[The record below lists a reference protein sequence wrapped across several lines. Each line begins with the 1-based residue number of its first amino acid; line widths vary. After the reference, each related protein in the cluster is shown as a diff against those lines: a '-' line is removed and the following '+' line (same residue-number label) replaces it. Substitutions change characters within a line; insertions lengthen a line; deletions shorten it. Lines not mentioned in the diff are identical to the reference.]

1 MLPNH
6 DGLASRG
13 LSDEEIVAYFAPSEV
28 KALDGDE
35 VPEHLRPDFDPAVA
49 YINERC
55 ADGTCRTGYCEA
67 SRRNLGCR
75 DGRCEVPG
83 R

>member
-1 MLPNH
+1 VLPNH
-6 DGLASRG
+6 DGLSSRD
-13 LSDEEIVAYFAPSEV
+13 LTDDEIVRYFAPSEV
-28 KALDGDE
+28 NATEGDE
-35 VPEHLRPDFDPAVA
+35 VPEQLRPDTRPAVVFV
-49 YINERC
+49 NELC

-75 DGRCEVPG
+75 DGRCPVPG